1 MRDIV
6 LFGVFFGILP
16 FIFKRPAIGVLA
28 FTWISLM
35 NPHRLTY
42 GAAFEFPFAA
52 IATGA
57 TCIGLLMSKDEKR
70 FPITPVTVTLLLMM
84 LWMTMTTFP
93 ALEQDLAWKEWGRV
107 SKTMFM
113 VLLAMTAIRTEKDIK
128 LFAWVVGLSL
138 AFYGVKG
145 GLFTIKSGGS
155 NHVFG
160 PEGSYIEDNNALALA
175 LLTAAP
181 IVWYLRM
188 HADNKWIRRGL
199 TSVAALMVIS
209 VVGSYSRGALLGGAT
224 ILLFLWIKSE
234 HKAGTA
240 FAVIIAI
247 AIVPLIMP
255 EQWFDRMSTI
265 NKYQADASALGRLN
279 AWQFAVNV
287 AESNFM
293 GGGFVVFTPRM
304 FMVYAPEPLNHHA
317 AHSIYFQVLGEHG
330 FIGIALFLLLMF
342 TSWRTG
348 SRIIKR
354 CKNQAELKWAHDLAS
369 MCQVCIIGFA
379 VGGAFLTLAYYDL
392 YYDIITI
399 LVVLEKYLLLSPSSR
414 LVKKPSSTEAYPQAG
429 N

>member
-1 MRDIV
+1 MRDIA
-6 LFGVFFGILP
+6 LFCVVFGILP
-16 FIFKRPAIGVLA
+16 FIFKRPVIGVLT
-28 FTWISLM
+28 FTWLSLM

-42 GAAFEFPFAA
+42 GAAFDFPFAA
-52 IATGA
+52 IVAGV
-57 TCIGLLMSKDEKR
+57 TCVGLLISKDEKR
-70 FPITPVTVTLLLMM
+70 FPVTPVTIVLLLMM
-84 LWMTMTTFP
+84 LWMSITTF
-93 ALEQDLAWKEWGRV
+93 AAFEQDLAWKEWGRV

-113 VLLAMTAIRTEKDIK
+113 VLLAMTVIRTEKDIK

-160 PEGSYIEDNNALALA
+160 PEGTYIEDNNALALA

-188 HADNKWIRRGL
+188 HTDNKWIRRGL
-199 TSVAALMVIS
+199 TCVAALMVIS
-209 VVGSYSRGALLGGAT
+209 VVGSYSRGALLGGAM

-240 FAVIIAI
+240 LAVLIVIAL
-247 AIVPLIMP
+247 VPLIMP

-265 NKYQADASALGRLN
+265 NKYQADASALGRIN
-279 AWQFAVNV
+279 AWKFAVNV

-293 GGGFVVFTPRM
+293 GGGFMTFTHKM
-304 FMVYAPEPLNHHA
+304 FAVYAPDPLDHHA
-317 AHSIYFQVLGEHG
+317 AHSIYFQVIGEHG
-330 FIGIALFLLLMF
+330 FIGITIFLLLMF
-342 TSWRTG
+342 TAWRTG
-348 SRIIKR
+348 SRIIKH
-354 CKNQAELKWAHDLAS
+354 CKSQAKLKWAHDLAS

-399 LVVLEKYLLLSPSSR
+399 LVVLEKHLLLSPANG
-414 LVKKPSSTEAYPQAG
+414 LVKKPSSTAAYPQAG